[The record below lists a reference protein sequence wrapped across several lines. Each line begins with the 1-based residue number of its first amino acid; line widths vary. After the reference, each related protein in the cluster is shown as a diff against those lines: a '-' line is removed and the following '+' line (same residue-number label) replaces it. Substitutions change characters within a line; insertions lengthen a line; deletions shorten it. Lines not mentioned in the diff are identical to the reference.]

1 MERKRLLPNE
11 FYKYITEPISMEEM
25 RLWVKVN
32 NINTEKCE
40 LFFDFINSLHH
51 LINTTYLGDEVIKND
66 KEKEGHFKWCWNK
79 TLNNF
84 KEERI
89 NFNTLGDHYTYLWN
103 FFYEG
108 FYDNYNEE
116 RVDKLIG
123 LLDGLF
129 RLYIPKTK
137 SELDM
142 LSEIYL
148 RLENNLTVNK

>member
-1 MERKRLLPNE
+1 MERKRLLPKE

-25 RLWVKVN
+25 RLWVKAN

-40 LFFDFINSLHH
+40 LFFDFINSLHY

-66 KEKEGHFKWCWNK
+66 KEKEGHFKWCWDK
-79 TLNNF
+79 TVNNF
-84 KEERI
+84 KEEKI
-89 NFNTLGDHYTYLWN
+89 NFNIKGDHYSYFWN
-103 FFYEG
+103 FFVEG
-108 FYDNYNEE
+108 FYDNPNEE
-116 RVDKLIG
+116 RATKLIE